1 MTHVEADFYHAPM
14 KITIRSLQAQNDGSE
29 VVVCVLFE
37 SGEHREEQR
46 LPLTVEQ
53 YCELKPVKGE
63 IDEEFFERIEAASG
77 LCQAIR
83 CSENLL
89 SYGAN
94 TVYTL
99 TQKLTRRGFSRE
111 IALEAAKKLQQMG
124 MINEEEY
131 LRREFERCL
140 QKLWGSKRI
149 YAHMWERGFA
159 KETIEG
165 LPMLL
170 ETVDFAENCAKLL
183 RKHYSAIP
191 TAPEERRK
199 VVASLGRYG
208 YSLEEIRQAF
218 ATMGRDE

>member
-1 MTHVEADFYHAPM
+1 MTHTEAEFYRAPV
-14 KITIRSLQAQNDGSE
+14 KLTVRALQSQHEGAE
-29 VVVCVLFE
+29 VVVCVLLE
-37 SGEHREEQR
+37 SGEHREERR

-63 IDEEFFERIEAASG
+63 IDEEFFEQLEQTSR

-83 CSENLL
+83 SSENLL

-111 IALEAAKKLQQMG
+111 IALEAAERMQQMG
-124 MINEEEY
+124 MINEEAY
-131 LRREFERCL
+131 LRREFEKCL

-159 KETIEG
+159 KDTIER

-170 ETVDFAENCAKLL
+170 ETVDFVENCAKLMQ
-183 RKHYSAIP
+183 KHYASVP
-191 TAPEERRK
+191 TDRDERRRL
-199 VVASLGRYG
+199 VASLSRYG
-208 YSLEEIRQAF
+208 YSLDEIRGAF
-218 ATMGRDE
+218 AAVGH